1 MTYKEEIR
9 RTVVKLLEQE
19 SIHTQEEVVLSIFE
33 MMGRISSETATHC
46 IQVGKYSEIL
56 AAGMGMPADK
66 VKELKLAAM
75 LHDLGKIVLPTNIV
89 EKPGKLTP
97 EEYEMVKRHVI
108 HGYDFLVGASG
119 ETLRLAAQVALEHHE
134 RWDGEGYLRKR
145 GSDVCLEA
153 RIVSV
158 ADVFDALISERCY
171 KKPWPLNEAR
181 EEIIRHGGTQFDPT
195 VTKVFE
201 RCIRKVF
208 EAIPA

>member
-9 RTVVKLLEQE
+9 QMVLKLLEQE
-19 SIHTQEEVVLSIFE
+19 RTHTQEDVVMSIFDI
-33 MMGRISSETATHC
+33 ISRQSEETANHC
-46 IQVGKYSEIL
+46 AQVGKYSKVL
-56 AAGMGMPADK
+56 AMGMGMTADK
-66 VKELKLAAM
+66 AEKLGQAAM
-75 LHDLGKIVLPTNIV
+75 LHDLGKIVLPTDIV
-89 EKPGKLTP
+89 EKPGKLTL
-97 EEYEMVKRHVI
+97 EEYEVVKRHVV
-108 HGYDFLVGASG
+108 HGYDFLSGATG

-181 EEIIRHGGTQFDPT
+181 EEIIRQG
-195 VTKVFE
+195 V
-201 RCIRKVF
+201 
-208 EAIPA
+208 